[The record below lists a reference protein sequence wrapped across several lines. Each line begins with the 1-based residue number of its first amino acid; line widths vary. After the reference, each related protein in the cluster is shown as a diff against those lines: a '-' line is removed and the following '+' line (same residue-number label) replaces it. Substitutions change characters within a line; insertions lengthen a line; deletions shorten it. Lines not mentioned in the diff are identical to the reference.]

1 MKSILITGLLIL
13 SALTSTAQSRPQEEL
28 FPKVTVSGQD
38 TLIWF
43 TLDNVRSINVV
54 DLSLQAT
61 ARTLLYEQQKVDN
74 LRSQV
79 KQLRLALHHSEISYN
94 TALELTQSKQ
104 NEIYESMA
112 VINDLKKDL
121 NRAERANKRAK
132 HLTFGLGVVV
142 VVETILL
149 ILITN

>member
-1 MKSILITGLLIL
+1 MI
-13 SALTSTAQSRPQEEL
+13 
-28 FPKVTVSGQD
+28 VSGQD

-61 ARTLLYEQQKVDN
+61 ARGLLYEQQKVDT
-74 LRSQV
+74 LRQQV
-79 KQLRLALHHSEISYN
+79 KQLRTALHFSEISYN

-112 VINDLKKDL
+112 VINQLKKDL

-132 HLTFGLGVVV
+132 HLAFGLGVVV

-149 ILITN
+149 ILIMQ